1 MPAIIISPYAR
12 AGYIDHT
19 PYEFCSVLR
28 FIEEQHK
35 LAPLTARDSQAN
47 SLGLSLDPGQKP
59 LAPFVISGRLQ

>member
-1 MPAIIISPYAR
+1 V
-12 AGYIDHT
+12 DHT

-35 LAPLTARDSQAN
+35 LSPLTARDSQAN
-47 SLGLSLDPGQKP
+47 SLGLNLDLGQKP